1 VVALALMAPT
11 ALPAAGPAAAADAQ
25 ITIAD
30 PGTPPA
36 GTVTLRGTVST
47 GSATETTSVLYV
59 MDASGS
65 STRLDPDVPS
75 GYDCNGDGA
84 APSGDDLNGDSMSG
98 TPLDCEI
105 KAVLTMEG
113 QLASSTG
120 TLRTGL
126 VGFAQLAE
134 AASIDATNPDTAL
147 LPPGSVGLSTAV
159 SSITRT
165 RIHQLVEKDLGGN
178 ETNYGAALTKALA
191 VLGTAPAGPK
201 HIFILSDG
209 GRSDDAI
216 DFAAVTASGVA
227 VRAFD
232 LSGADGCEEDKP
244 LARLAAATGEVCIPV
259 SNPSQLA
266 AQVAGSTPPSI
277 RQVTVTVGGV
287 TVAAAVDAVGAWR
300 ASLTI
305 GQGSYTAVA
314 QAHLTSGAVISTSR
328 AFAVGAASGGS
339 TPPPP
344 GTVNPGTGTL
354 LATDIRAKRPKPHR
368 TRVPLEVKGRVGT
381 PGASGLVATPALD
394 GATVE
399 LLGKTRRA
407 DPWRVV
413 ARDQVEDGRY
423 ALTWKKRKM
432 RRLDIRHVEVRLANF
447 GPYAASTSAIKT
459 AKISN
464 CKVRRDDGRRVL
476 TCHTTLPNRTRAR
489 LLDHGDVIDR
499 ARVRNGKVKV
509 VTRQRLGDK
518 VLVLDRSRTKH
529 VSLHL

>member
-1 VVALALMAPT
+1 
-11 ALPAAGPAAAADAQ
+11 
-25 ITIAD
+25 
-30 PGTPPA
+30 
-36 GTVTLRGTVST
+36 
-47 GSATETTSVLYV
+47 
-59 MDASGS
+59 
-65 STRLDPDVPS
+65 
-75 GYDCNGDGA
+75 
-84 APSGDDLNGDSMSG
+84 
-98 TPLDCEI
+98 
-105 KAVLTMEG
+105 
-113 QLASSTG
+113 
-120 TLRTGL
+120 
-126 VGFAQLAE
+126 
-134 AASIDATNPDTAL
+134 
-147 LPPGSVGLSTAV
+147 
-159 SSITRT
+159 
-165 RIHQLVEKDLGGN
+165 VEKDLGGN

-201 HIFILSDG
+201 HIFLLSDG
-209 GRSDDAI
+209 GSSDDAI

-227 VRAFD
+227 VRTFD
-232 LSGADGCEEDKP
+232 LSGDDGCEDDKP
-244 LARLAAATGEVCIPV
+244 LAQLAAATAEVCTAV

-266 AQVAGSTPPSI
+266 AQLAGSTPPSI

-300 ASLTI
+300 ASLTM

-314 QAHLTSGAVISTSR
+314 QAHLTSGTVISTSR

-339 TPPPP
+339 TPPP
-344 GTVNPGTGTL
+344 GTVSPGTGTL

-381 PGASGLVATPALD
+381 PGASGLVATPALN

-407 DPWRVV
+407 DTWRVV
-413 ARDQVEDGRY
+413 ARDQVADGRY
-423 ALTWKKRKM
+423 KLTWKKRKM

-476 TCHTTLPNRTRAR
+476 TCDTTLPNRTRAR

-529 VSLHL
+529 VRLHL